1 VAVIYFILS
10 ASMLVFVVNAT
21 RPPWTDKPTALR
33 PAWLPVMLTNE
44 LAPLLLAAMIA
55 LNAIAA
61 LLDVLRQPLGVL
73 GFVASVGSMALLG
86 WMVALGIRTRRT
98 MEASL
103 PSTSTHRRRRVDWKL
118 ALWPQPY
125 RIPAGVEVSE
135 DHEYMQG
142 QHLDLYRSDSVPST
156 KSPVLVHVHGGSW
169 SGGNRKQ
176 QARPL
181 IHAMALRGW
190 VVAAIDYPLVP
201 VATFPDPIVAV
212 HNAIGWIRSHAADL
226 GVDPAQIY
234 VTGGSSGAHLAALA
248 ALTDMNS
255 EWTTRN
261 EIDPPV
267 AGAVVFYGVFDLLN
281 RSEIRDDWPIIP
293 EGLIK
298 ADPKVDPQKFE
309 VASPIDWVH
318 RDAPPFVIVHG
329 RQDSLVPCAESS
341 LFASALAQVSRNP
354 VDLVLLRG
362 ASHSFDSVPSVRTQQ
377 VVAAVGDWLDD
388 LVRRS
393 SADDLQ

>member
-1 VAVIYFILS
+1 
-10 ASMLVFVVNAT
+10 
-21 RPPWTDKPTALR
+21 
-33 PAWLPVMLTNE
+33 
-44 LAPLLLAAMIA
+44 
-55 LNAIAA
+55 
-61 LLDVLRQPLGVL
+61 
-73 GFVASVGSMALLG
+73 
-86 WMVALGIRTRRT
+86 
-98 MEASL
+98 
-103 PSTSTHRRRRVDWKL
+103 
-118 ALWPQPY
+118 
-125 RIPAGVEVSE
+125 
-135 DHEYMQG
+135 
-142 QHLDLYRSDSVPST
+142 
-156 KSPVLVHVHGGSW
+156 
-169 SGGNRKQ
+169 
-176 QARPL
+176 
-181 IHAMALRGW
+181 
-190 VVAAIDYPLVP
+190 
-201 VATFPDPIVAV
+201 
-212 HNAIGWIRSHAADL
+212 
-226 GVDPAQIY
+226 
-234 VTGGSSGAHLAALA
+234 
-248 ALTDMNS
+248 MNS

-341 LFASALAQVSRNP
+341 LFASALAEVSRNP